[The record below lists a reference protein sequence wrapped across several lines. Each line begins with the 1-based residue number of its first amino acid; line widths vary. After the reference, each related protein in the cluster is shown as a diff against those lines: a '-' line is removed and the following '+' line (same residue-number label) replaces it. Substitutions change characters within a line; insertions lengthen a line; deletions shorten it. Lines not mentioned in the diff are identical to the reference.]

1 MIKFIIAAV
10 WICAVT
16 AGAAIYS
23 FQNAGASA
31 AGEEEKPMLGGLDYL
46 NTDMISVPMVKDA
59 AIQGYFLTKLVYT
72 VDPREMAKL
81 SVPATALITDQ
92 VYSYLYTNPQ
102 TDFANTADLDLDAF
116 RNNIR
121 QTINQRIGADIIHDV
136 LIDQVNFL
144 SKDEIRDNAVRRRE
158 TPAPASKK
166 TAEAET
172 PKAH

>member
-23 FQNAGASA
+23 FQNAGAKA
-31 AGEEEKPMLGGLDYL
+31 DDTPKPLLGGLDYI

-59 AIQGYFLTKLVYT
+59 TIQGYFLTKLVYT
-72 VDPREMAKL
+72 VDPAEMAKL
-81 SVPATALITDQ
+81 SVPASALMTDQ
-92 VYSYLYTNPQ
+92 VYSYLYSNPQ
-102 TDFANTADLDLDAF
+102 TDFTNTADLDLDAF

-121 QTINQRIGADIIHDV
+121 DTLNKRIGADIVHDV

-144 SKDEIRDNAVRRRE
+144 SKDEIRDNAVRRKE
-158 TPAPASKK
+158 APKPAPKE
-166 TAEAET
+166 TAEAA
-172 PKAH
+172 KGH